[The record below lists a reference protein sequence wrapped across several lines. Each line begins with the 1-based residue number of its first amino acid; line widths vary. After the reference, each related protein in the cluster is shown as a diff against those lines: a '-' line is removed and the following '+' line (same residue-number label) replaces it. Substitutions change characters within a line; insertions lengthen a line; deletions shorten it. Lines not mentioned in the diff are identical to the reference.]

1 MGLFSKDKQ
10 MELKVDGMHCG
21 HCEMRVSMALKKVHG
36 VKDAKADYEK
46 GVATVSYADEVDVN
60 AMVAA
65 VKDAGYT
72 AHPPA

>member
-10 MELKVDGMHCG
+10 MELKVEGMSCG
-21 HCEMRVSMALKKVHG
+21 HCEMRVGTALKKVPG
-36 VKDAKADYEK
+36 VKDAKADHGK
-46 GVATVSYADEVDVN
+46 GTATVTYTGEVDVD

-72 AHPPA
+72 AHPAG